1 MKDGLYKY
9 IIFISTEHL
18 QISVEIVVKIIKE
31 WTNLSHQPQQ
41 LNTLGLRDTGKL
53 RMIHGQYILK

>member
-18 QISVEIVVKIIKE
+18 QISVEIVAKIIKE
-31 WTNLSHQPQQ
+31 
-41 LNTLGLRDTGKL
+41 
-53 RMIHGQYILK
+53 